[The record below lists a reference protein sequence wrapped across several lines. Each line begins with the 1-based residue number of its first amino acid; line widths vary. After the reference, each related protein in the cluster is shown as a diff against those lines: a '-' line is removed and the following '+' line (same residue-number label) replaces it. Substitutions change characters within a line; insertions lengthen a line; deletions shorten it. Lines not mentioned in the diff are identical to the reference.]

1 MHDLVLGL
9 QNWSSYFEREF
20 VYLMHHNIG
29 FGIKTRSFPL
39 HILFQYCI
47 KISIFLKLIVGL
59 AYKNRCLAIW
69 SGEICS
75 VKINGISCDLS
86 DDGKLDDTAI

>member
-59 AYKNRCLAIW
+59 VHKKNDVLQYGVAKY
-69 SGEICS
+69 
-75 VKINGISCDLS
+75 VLLK
-86 DDGKLDDTAI
+86 